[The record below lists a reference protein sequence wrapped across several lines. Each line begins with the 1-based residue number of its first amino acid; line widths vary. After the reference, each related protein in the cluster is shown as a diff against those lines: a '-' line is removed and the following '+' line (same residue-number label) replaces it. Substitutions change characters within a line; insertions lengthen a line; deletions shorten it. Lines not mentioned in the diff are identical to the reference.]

1 MIRFAGGF
9 GPLQCAV
16 ARADSLVV
24 RIRPARRARPR
35 GGSGRGAQLSRD
47 ARLNPLGAA
56 LVRPRAPPL
65 VSLYR

>member
-9 GPLQCAV
+9 GPLQCAA
-16 ARADSLVV
+16 ARADSRLV
-24 RIRPARRARPR
+24 RIRPARLR
-35 GGSGRGAQLSRD
+35 GGSGRGAQLPRD

-56 LVRPRAPPL
+56 LARPRAPPL